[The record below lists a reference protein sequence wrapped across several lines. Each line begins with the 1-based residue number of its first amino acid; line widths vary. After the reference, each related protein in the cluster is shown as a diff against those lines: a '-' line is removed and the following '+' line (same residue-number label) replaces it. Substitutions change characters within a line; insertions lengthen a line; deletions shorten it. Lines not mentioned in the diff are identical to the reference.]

1 MNDTLDVRQ
10 PLGARWWARLP
21 LGFLALAGLAVLA
34 AAPPALPSRSWDWIR
49 QNPRQEARET
59 LLLLIWALIVLL
71 CLTVWRSALI
81 PEKGEPLLAEPA
93 VPRIPGPP
101 TLRREFTVPPSRELL
116 AIFATPRPA
125 AQAHK
130 ERAEETPTQELSRS
144 EPRPVPAVAEVR
156 MLRLFGPL
164 TIDDADPRVLRQR
177 PTRGLIAYL
186 AIRRGPVSSDE
197 LLQALWPDEEPTR
210 LVRQRLWKAKR
221 QAATVTGVALT
232 RRNERYELDRGELR
246 CDIDEIER
254 LLRGAPVRQQLDD
267 ALALMRGEPLAD
279 LEYPWAET
287 ERRRL
292 EALYTET
299 LALAASARL
308 ENGDGRGALNAA
320 DQLIERD
327 PLNEHGWQ
335 LAMQAEA
342 VLGHRQ
348 AILDR
353 YQQLTRELDE
363 RLGLR
368 PSTETRDT
376 YHRLL
381 GQDRHVQPL

>member
-1 MNDTLDVRQ
+1 
-10 PLGARWWARLP
+10 
-21 LGFLALAGLAVLA
+21 
-34 AAPPALPSRSWDWIR
+34 
-49 QNPRQEARET
+49 
-59 LLLLIWALIVLL
+59 
-71 CLTVWRSALI
+71 
-81 PEKGEPLLAEPA
+81 
-93 VPRIPGPP
+93 
-101 TLRREFTVPPSRELL
+101 
-116 AIFATPRPA
+116 
-125 AQAHK
+125 
-130 ERAEETPTQELSRS
+130 
-144 EPRPVPAVAEVR
+144 

-164 TIDDADPRVLRQR
+164 TIDHADPRVLRQR

-197 LLQALWPDEEPTR
+197 LLQALWPDEEPTK

-221 QAATVTGVALT
+221 QAATVTGEALT
-232 RRNERYELDRGELR
+232 RRNERYELDRGQLR

-254 LLRGAPVRQQLDD
+254 LLRGAPATQQLDD
-267 ALALMRGEPLAD
+267 ALALMHGEPLAD
-279 LEYPWAET
+279 LDYPWAET

-292 EALYTET
+292 EALHTET

-308 ENGDGRGALNAA
+308 ENGDGSGALNAA

-335 LAMQAEA
+335 LAIQAEA
-342 VLGHRQ
+342 LLGHRQ

-353 YQQLTRELDE
+353 YQQLTRELDD

-368 PSTETRDT
+368 PSTETRET

-381 GQDRHVQPL
+381 SQDRHVEPL